1 MKERN
6 TTPDAGFTLIELIIV
21 VIVIA
26 VLAAISIP
34 MYNNFQERA
43 KHTAVS
49 ESVRTVHTAV
59 VQNMTQNNA
68 TAEDTGRLMT
78 AQSNEDIYI
87 YATRRNPTE
96 GTMCIRAE
104 WRADSAIYAEEGAGC
119 GGVNLIPVSC
129 VQNGWT
135 TTFTFQVRAINDTFE
150 RAQIR
155 WRDGNGNQTQ
165 TMVQGN
171 GGSTYTSIRIIDP
184 ANTLSV
190 TGEAYSTG
198 GSNNISNPISCR

>member
-1 MKERN
+1 MKDTN
-6 TTPDAGFTLIELIIV
+6 HTDNGFTLIELIIV
-21 VIVIA
+21 VVVIA
-26 VLAAISIP
+26 ILAAIAIP

-43 KHTAVS
+43 KHTAVA

-59 VQNMTQNNA
+59 IQDMTQNNGGV
-68 TAEDTGRLMT
+68 ESQGRLLT

-87 YATRRNPTE
+87 YTTRRNPTE
-96 GTMCIRAE
+96 GTLCIRAE
-104 WRADSAIYAEEGAGC
+104 WRADTTIYAEDGAGC
-119 GGVNLIPVSC
+119 GGVTLIPISC

-155 WRDGNGNQTQ
+155 WRNQSGSQTQ

-171 GGSTYTSIRIIDP
+171 GGSTYTSIQITDP
-184 ANTLSV
+184 VNTLTV
-190 TGEAYSTG
+190 TGEAYSSG
-198 GSNNISNPISCR
+198 GSNNISNPLTCS